1 MALPKGYYH
10 IKSNKGRLLTKRGGK
25 IQFLFWTFFF
35 SILLYLWIIYIAINT
50 FIIDSSIK
58 MSFPKEEVRLLF
70 LLYGLLALLALS
82 GTVISIFISNRGYTT
97 KFGALV
103 MVLFGTIIAAK
114 GIFG

>member
-1 MALPKGYYH
+1 MALPKGYHH
-10 IKSNKGRLLTKRGGK
+10 IKSNKGRLVTKRGGK

-35 SILLYLWIIYIAINT
+35 SILLYLWIIYIVVTT
-50 FIIDSSIK
+50 FIIKSNIQ

-70 LLYGLLALLALS
+70 LLYGLLSILALG
-82 GTVISIFISNRGYTT
+82 GTVVSIFIGNRGYTT
-97 KFGALV
+97 KFAALV